1 MDMAGRGN
9 EWKGKG
15 VGEVGRLQFW
25 TNGVS
30 NIISI
35 SNVKLAPKKF
45 YINGVRSI
53 IKC

>member
-15 VGEVGRLQFW
+15 VGEDGRVLFW

-30 NIISI
+30 TIISI
-35 SNVKLAPKKF
+35 LNVKLAPKKF
-45 YINGVRSI
+45 DINGISSI